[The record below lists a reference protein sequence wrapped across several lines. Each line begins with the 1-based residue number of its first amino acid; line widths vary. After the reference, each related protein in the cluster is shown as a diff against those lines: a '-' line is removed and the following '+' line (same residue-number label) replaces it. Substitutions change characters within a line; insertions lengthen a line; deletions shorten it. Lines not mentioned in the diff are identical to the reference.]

1 MAEQSGCFIPGEP
14 RKMTDYVKSFLEY
27 IRCELN
33 LSACTVSAYENDL
46 TAWADFATGGK
57 PEQLQPLD
65 VTTADLRTWMAH
77 LSASGVSRLTIRRKI
92 SALRSFFK
100 YLCARHGAAV
110 NPAAELR
117 SARPPKDLP
126 VYIRPDELNSVIDSG
141 LDASDFDAVSRELIV
156 SMLYSTG
163 IRCSEL
169 MNLKDADVNLSRGEL
184 KVLGKR
190 NKERIIPFGSELAA
204 MIEKYRALRPSGP
217 GPDGEFFTRADG
229 RALYRKAIYNMVHSA
244 LNGVHSQ
251 RRSPHVLRHSFAT
264 DMLNNGAD
272 LNSVS
277 KLLGHA
283 SLATTQIYTHVTL
296 RDLQNNY
303 QLAHPRAQRKGGN
316 YGN

>member
-1 MAEQSGCFIPGEP
+1 
-14 RKMTDYVKSFLEY
+14 MTDYVKSFLEY

-46 TAWADFATGGK
+46 TAWVDFSTAGK
-57 PEQLQPLD
+57 PDRFQPFD
-65 VTTADLRTWMAH
+65 VTTADLRTWIAH
-77 LSASGVSRLTIRRKI
+77 LSSSGLSRVSIRRKV
-92 SALRSFFK
+92 SALRSFYKF
-100 YLCARHGAAV
+100 LCSRQGASV
-110 NPAAELR
+110 NPAAEIR
-117 SARPPKDLP
+117 TARPPKDLP
-126 VYIRPDELNSVIDSG
+126 VYVRPDELNAVIDSG
-141 LDASDFDAVSRELIV
+141 LDAMDFKDVSRELIL
-156 SMLYSTG
+156 SMFYSTG

-169 MNLKDADVNLSRGEL
+169 MTLKDSDVNIAQCEL

-190 NKERIIPFGSELAA
+190 NKERIIPFGSELAEL
-204 MIEKYRALRPSGP
+204 ITRYRNLRPSGP
-217 GPDGEFFTRADG
+217 GPNGEFFTRANG
-229 RALYRKAIYNMVHSA
+229 QALYRRAIYNIVHSA
-244 LNGVHSQ
+244 LSEVHAE

>member
-1 MAEQSGCFIPGEP
+1 
-14 RKMTDYVKSFLEY
+14 MTDYVKSFLEY
-27 IRCELN
+27 TRCELN
-33 LSACTVSAYENDL
+33 LSACTVLAYENDL
-46 TAWADFATGGK
+46 KAWAEFSTNGNPD
-57 PEQLQPLD
+57 QLQPFD
-65 VTTADLRTWMAH
+65 VTTADLRTWVAH
-77 LSASGVSRLTIRRKI
+77 LSASGLSKLTIRRKV
-92 SALRSFFK
+92 SALRSFYK
-100 YLCARHGAAV
+100 YLCARCGATA
-110 NPAAELR
+110 NPAAELKT
-117 SARPPKDLP
+117 ARPPKDLP
-126 VYIRPDELNSVIDSG
+126 VYVRPDELNSVIDSG
-141 LDASDFDAVSRELIV
+141 LNASDFEEVGHQLIV
-156 SMLYSTG
+156 SMFYSTG
-163 IRCSEL
+163 MRCSEL
-169 MNLKDADVNLSRGEL
+169 ITLKDSDVNLGRGEL

-190 NKERIIPFGSELAA
+190 NKERIIPFGSELSE
-204 MIEKYRALRPSGP
+204 MIEKYRMLRPSGL

-229 RALYRKAIYNMVHSA
+229 RALYRKAVYNVVHSA
-244 LNGVHSQ
+244 LGGVHAR